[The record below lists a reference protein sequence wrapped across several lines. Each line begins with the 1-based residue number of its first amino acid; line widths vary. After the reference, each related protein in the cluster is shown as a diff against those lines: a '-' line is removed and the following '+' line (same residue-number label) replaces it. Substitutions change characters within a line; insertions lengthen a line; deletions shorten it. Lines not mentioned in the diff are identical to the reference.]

1 MPDTD
6 PVENPNIYRAI
17 SKKRWYVAAEQ
28 RVLSA
33 AFMLRDGERGIS
45 VLKRDGC
52 SVDVCRAGLG
62 TCEGEFILETQQIL
76 ALGLTIGNDEPD
88 APQFNENHA
97 EILGLPPHENPRE
110 AEDAATLLAARARL
124 HYDRHNNY

>member
-17 SKKRWYVAAEQ
+17 SKKRWYVVSEQ

-33 AFMLRDGERGIS
+33 AFLRREGERGIS

-52 SVDVCRAGLG
+52 SVEVCRAGLG
-62 TCEGEFILETQQIL
+62 MCEGEFILETHQVL
-76 ALGLTIGNDEPD
+76 ALGLTLWDDEPD
-88 APQFNENHA
+88 DPQFNENHA
-97 EILGLPPHENPRE
+97 EILGLPPYENLRE
-110 AEDAATLLAARARL
+110 AEDAARPAGWGL
-124 HYDRHNNY
+124 HSYPR

>member
-33 AFMLRDGERGIS
+33 AFLLRAGERGIS

-52 SVDVCRAGLG
+52 SVDVCRADLG
-62 TCEGEFILETQQIL
+62 TCEGEFILETQRVL
-76 ALGLTIGNDEPD
+76 ALGLTLWDDEPD
-88 APQFNENHA
+88 DPQFNENHA
-97 EILGLPPHENPRE
+97 EILGLPPYENPKE
-110 AEDAATLLAARARL
+110 AEDAATPLAAMARL

>member
-6 PVENPNIYRAI
+6 PVENPSIYRAI

-33 AFMLRDGERGIS
+33 AFMLREGERGIS

-52 SVDVCRAGLG
+52 SVDICRAGLG
-62 TCEGEFILETQQIL
+62 RCEGEFILETQRVL
-76 ALGLTIGNDEPD
+76 ALGLTLSDDEPGD
-88 APQFNENHA
+88 PQFSENHA
-97 EILGLPPHENPRE
+97 EIIGLPPYENPQR
-110 AEDAATLLAARARL
+110 AEDAATPLAAMARL
-124 HYDRHNNY
+124 HYDRHGNY